1 METDEEGEHMKKKGY
16 QVVIAILAVVA
27 VALAAGNVYF
37 LTRQDKVGYQIAM
50 AYSVSEGGLLTT
62 VELDHAQAE
71 AVLLGLFMAD
81 PVEEEELPQRDPD
94 GTVKFT
100 QSQYGTTYEIAQVW
114 LEGDD
119 VWLKTPDQAC
129 KRVRDTE
136 AEMKQVLQKQYE
148 EVTQPHKGT

>member
-1 METDEEGEHMKKKGY
+1 MKYKRHIVGI
-16 QVVIAILAVVA
+16 VILTVVA

-37 LTRQDKVGYQIAM
+37 LTRPDKAGDKISIA
-50 AYSVSEGGLLTT
+50 YNVSEGGLLAT
-62 VELDHAQAE
+62 VELDHEQTE

-81 PVEEEELPQRDPD
+81 PAAEEDLPQRDPD
-94 GTVKFT
+94 GMVKFT
-100 QSQYGTTYEIAQVW
+100 KSQHGATYEIAQVW
-114 LEGDD
+114 LDGDD

-136 AEMKQVLQKQYE
+136 NEMKQVLQEQYE